1 MRILLHTGLSK
12 CAGTFCRS
20 VIFPFLEKKNKI
32 KQISTGDNNNILNLI
47 IDILDEKVEL
57 TENLLNDIQKKFLE
71 ESKINQDIVI
81 SSGAMSSHQINT
93 LDISKDFLRRSMILK
108 KIIPEAKIIFI
119 VREQFSLIASQYK
132 SLIQQRYIQNL
143 NEFILTKNE
152 IDQIKNNDYRKG
164 FDPYKRQSNLPWFN
178 PQGLN
183 YFYFIKMYF
192 DIFGPKNCLVIFA
205 ENLQSNEKKEN
216 EIYKLINFIKPNR
229 DEAKLLS
236 QDFHIYSS
244 EKKIP
249 SLSRNQSITDE
260 TIKFIFYLEKFFS
273 LLKINIPYSWDNIPK
288 KRKSV
293 FFKIFKYFLPFR
305 YLTWLKIRE
314 ILQNKNHLIVKLI
327 KIFFKKNNSSLENN
341 LKKDEINK
349 KFNNLEVFYNDSNKK
364 LLKFFDKDDIPIN
377 FNISE

>member
-47 IDILDEKVEL
+47 IDILDEKVAL
-57 TENLLNDIQKKFLE
+57 TENLLKDIQNKILE

-81 SSGAMSSHQINT
+81 SSGVMSSHQINT
-93 LDISKDFLRRSMILK
+93 FDINKDFLRRSMILK
-108 KIIPEAKIIFI
+108 KIIPEAKIIFV
-119 VREQFSLIASQYK
+119 VREQFSLIVSQYK
-132 SLIQQRYIQNL
+132 SLIQQRYIQDL

-152 IDQIKNNDYRKG
+152 IDKIKNNDHRKG
-164 FDPYKRQSNLPWFN
+164 FDPYKRQSNLPWLN

-183 YFYFIKMYF
+183 YFDFIKIYF
-192 DIFGPKNCLVIFA
+192 DIFGPENCLIIFA
-205 ENLQSNEKKEN
+205 ENLQSAEKEED
-216 EIYKLINFIKPNR
+216 EIYKLINFIKPNK

-236 QDFHIYSS
+236 QDFYVYSN
-244 EKKIP
+244 EKKIS
-249 SLSRNQSITDE
+249 SLRKNQSITDE
-260 TIKFIFYLEKFFS
+260 TIKFIFYLEKFFF
-273 LLKINIPYSWDNIPK
+273 LLKINIPYSWDNIPTK
-288 KRKSV
+288 KKSV
-293 FFKIFKYFLPFR
+293 FFKLFRYFLPFR

-327 KIFFKKNNSSLENN
+327 KIFFKKKNSNLEDS
-341 LKKDEINK
+341 LKKDIISK

-364 LLKFFDKDDIPIN
+364 LLKFFDKSDIPIN
-377 FNISE
+377 FRLSE